1 MCCFPRKPA
10 PGAILEAARGRPCQ
24 VSFPHRQ
31 PLSCRICQGFSRRKR
46 RQRGLPCSGIHGQTT
61 LSRYFWR
68 AMPGRSGK
76 RDFESEMVDVLAAPQ
91 QAKTDA
97 ALRTLGLISTAHWV
111 SHFHLFVLPMLFPFL
126 KEQLGV
132 GYIELGLAL
141 TIFAVT
147 SGLTQA
153 PIGYIADHI
162 GARKVLLMGLTLGG
176 LALIMLGLHL
186 SYPFL
191 IASAV
196 LLGLANSVYHPADY
210 AILSAHMDEARM
222 GRAFSIHTFAG
233 FLGGAVAPAIMAA
246 LVATTGGFG
255 ALIVA
260 GAVGPLVALLL
271 LIVGI
276 PDASAADRHVDG
288 APAPQQNI
296 ITPTLMVLTVFFLLL
311 SLSSAGIGN
320 FGVVALMSGY
330 GASFSSANI
339 ALTAFLGFSAVGVLA
354 GGFLADRTR
363 RHGQVAAACF
373 AINAA
378 IVFIIATATLSA
390 LLLTTAMAMAGF
402 LGGVIAPSRDM
413 LVRSAVPAGAA
424 GRAFGI
430 VSTGFNLGGIV
441 SPLLFGWI
449 MDQNRPHWV
458 FGASVIFMILT
469 VLLALFT
476 DRGPQQRPAGADAR
490 LMHS

>member
-1 MCCFPRKPA
+1 
-10 PGAILEAARGRPCQ
+10 
-24 VSFPHRQ
+24 
-31 PLSCRICQGFSRRKR
+31 
-46 RQRGLPCSGIHGQTT
+46 
-61 LSRYFWR
+61 
-68 AMPGRSGK
+68 
-76 RDFESEMVDVLAAPQ
+76 MVDVLAAPQ

-97 ALRTLGLISTAHWV
+97 ALRTLAAISTAHWV
-111 SHFHLFVLPMLFPFL
+111 SHFHMMVPPMLFPFL

-141 TIFAVT
+141 TVFAVI

-153 PIGYIADHI
+153 PMGYLADHI
-162 GARKVLLMGLTLGG
+162 GARKILLMGLTLGG
-176 LALIMLGLHL
+176 VALIMLGLHL
-186 SYPFL
+186 SYPWL

-233 FLGGAVAPAIMAA
+233 FLGGAVAPAIVAA
-246 LVATTGGFG
+246 LVATTGGHG

-271 LIVGI
+271 VVVGI
-276 PDASAADRHVDG
+276 PDASARKVDG
-288 APAPQQNI
+288 MRTPQQSVIRPAI
-296 ITPTLMVLTVFFLLL
+296 IVLTIFFMLL
-311 SLSSAGIGN
+311 SLSNAGIGS

-339 ALTAFLGFSAVGVLA
+339 ALTAFLGFSAIGVLA

-373 AINAA
+373 AVNAA
-378 IVFIIATATLSA
+378 LVSIIATVNLPS
-390 LLLTTAMAMAGF
+390 LLLTAAMGAAGF

-413 LVRSAVPAGAA
+413 LVRNAAPSGAA

-449 MDQNRPHWV
+449 MDQNLPHWV
-458 FGASVIFMILT
+458 FGASVVFMILT
-469 VLLALFT
+469 VLLALVT
-476 DRGPQQRPAGADAR
+476 DRGPQARSAGADIR
-490 LMHS
+490 LMQP